1 MLHDI
6 ISKRKKDFA
15 AGVQTELRAQVNKTR
30 GVSLLSGS
38 LTTNVRSEVSG
49 VSARVYKNGVYG
61 FSSTAEY
68 DDDAVAAVLAA
79 ATENAMFM
87 DKRVAKG
94 APALPSVG
102 TGQIMREITNSDPEQ
117 KAYIDFAKALDAY
130 IVQKCPGLSGRGVS
144 VRAD

>member
-61 FSSTAEY
+61 FSF
-68 DDDAVAAVLAA
+68 
-79 ATENAMFM
+79 NG
-87 DKRVAKG
+87 RV
-94 APALPSVG
+94 
-102 TGQIMREITNSDPEQ
+102 
-117 KAYIDFAKALDAY
+117 
-130 IVQKCPGLSGRGVS
+130 
-144 VRAD
+144 